1 MPQDVGSFPTLR
13 DQGDILFGKRK
24 KKPPGVMQ
32 MAKKKYW
39 IAGAVKKPGALRAQ
53 LGAKPGKPI
62 PAAKLAAAA
71 QKGGVIGKRARL
83 AQTFRGF
90 KKKAAA
96 HGFEG
101 VVREPT
107 AFLTGEGNRPEHVAI
122 TPLTGK
128 QAQHVHELERQLERT
143 VTRYQRHR

>member
-24 KKPPGVMQ
+24 KKPPGVTQ

-90 KKKAAA
+90 KKKATVLSTWRSRLSP
-96 HGFEG
+96 ES
-101 VVREPT
+101 
-107 AFLTGEGNRPEHVAI
+107 RPNTSANWNDN
-122 TPLTGK
+122 
-128 QAQHVHELERQLERT
+128 
-143 VTRYQRHR
+143 